1 MNYQNLEQNI
11 IDVIKEEQAKLGYR
25 LEEIR
30 LYYPLSSVNHL
41 LNTTGSAEKTLQS
54 LADFGVFTADRLGV
68 VTASCRK
75 ERFCFY
81 IPEQGSRYVHEHT
94 QPDEFIGELV
104 ALVGKH
110 GTTLEQIRELF
121 RSRQPEAHMEVMDG
135 DEFDLLIYFEQP
147 FPDPYYYCFKNE
159 GLHVIYHRFL
169 PSDYKDFSFE

>member
-41 LNTTGSAEKTLQS
+41 LNTTGSAEETLQS
-54 LADFGVFTADRLGV
+54 LADFGAFTADRLGV

-81 IPEQGSRYVHEHT
+81 IPEQGSRYVHDQPQEISHFPKLDVTTYSVLT
-94 QPDEFIGELV
+94 QTKCLMIP
-104 ALVGKH
+104 
-110 GTTLEQIRELF
+110 TTT
-121 RSRQPEAHMEVMDG
+121 H
-135 DEFDLLIYFEQP
+135 
-147 FPDPYYYCFKNE
+147 
-159 GLHVIYHRFL
+159 
-169 PSDYKDFSFE
+169 

>member
-68 VTASCRK
+68 VTASCRT
-75 ERFCFY
+75 FLLLY
-81 IPEQGSRYVHEHT
+81 SGA
-94 QPDEFIGELV
+94 GESLR
-104 ALVGKH
+104 
-110 GTTLEQIRELF
+110 T
-121 RSRQPEAHMEVMDG
+121 
-135 DEFDLLIYFEQP
+135 
-147 FPDPYYYCFKNE
+147 
-159 GLHVIYHRFL
+159 
-169 PSDYKDFSFE
+169 